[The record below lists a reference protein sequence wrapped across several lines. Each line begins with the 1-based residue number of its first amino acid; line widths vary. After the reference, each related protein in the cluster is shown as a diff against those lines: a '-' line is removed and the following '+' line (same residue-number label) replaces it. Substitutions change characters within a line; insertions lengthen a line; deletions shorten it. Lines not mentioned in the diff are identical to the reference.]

1 MTHVSGNNF
10 VLDGTG
16 PRGWGRLGD
25 GAALDYEH
33 NGERYDTLTMAGC
46 ADCTVSGNSLIS
58 FNRER
63 PVIRLGADR
72 ETGTKSRHNHVSC
85 NKVLPST
92 GYEERPQVELTAGAE
107 ANLVVLPMAAGAA
120 ARRAVLDRG
129 SNNQICALPSAF
141 E

>member
-1 MTHVSGNNF
+1 MTHVSGSNF

-63 PVIRLGADR
+63 PP
-72 ETGTKSRHNHVSC
+72 TTTPPTPPSSRASVRAGWTPPSATSPVS
-85 NKVLPST
+85 T
-92 GYEERPQVELTAGAE
+92 
-107 ANLVVLPMAAGAA
+107 
-120 ARRAVLDRG
+120 ARRCRR
-129 SNNQICALPSAF
+129 
-141 E
+141 